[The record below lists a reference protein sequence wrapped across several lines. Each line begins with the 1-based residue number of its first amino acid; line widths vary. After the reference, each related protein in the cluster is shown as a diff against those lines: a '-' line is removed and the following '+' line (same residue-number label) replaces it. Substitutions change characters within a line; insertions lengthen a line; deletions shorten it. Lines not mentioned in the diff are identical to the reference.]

1 MDIYHGFT
9 GSNHLTGGVTSGSA
23 VKYFQFLKPGKAI
36 MLTTVGSGFTV
47 DLYTYTAS
55 GITETNTVR
64 FAGGSTSLLPVKVW
78 GISLGVPGS
87 SGVYYYLLY

>member
-9 GSNHLTGGVTSGSA
+9 GSNDLTGGVTSGSA
-23 VKYFQFLKPGKAI
+23 VKYFQFLKPSKAI
-36 MLTTVGSGFTV
+36 MFTTVGAGFTV

-64 FAGGSTSLLPVKVW
+64 FASGSTNLLPVKVW
-78 GISLGVPGS
+78 GISLGVTGS
-87 SGVYYYLLY
+87 SSVYYYLLY